1 MSVRLDDPEYWQ
13 ARAEETRSFA
23 EQIADYG
30 SKAVLF
36 RIAVD
41 YERIAARAAALTKT
55 SMSRKKLEI
64 VCAQQRLSCLRD
76 FVMTG
81 DALR

>member
-1 MSVRLDDPEYWQ
+1 MSVRLEDPEYWH

-23 EQIADYG
+23 EQIADFG

-41 YERIAARAAALTKT
+41 YERIAARAAALVRP
-55 SMSRKKLEI
+55 SAERKQK
-64 VCAQQRLSCLRD
+64 
-76 FVMTG
+76 
-81 DALR
+81 

>member
-13 ARAEETRSFA
+13 ARAEERSFA

-55 SMSRKKLEI
+55 SMSRQE
-64 VCAQQRLSCLRD
+64 RN
-76 FVMTG
+76 
-81 DALR
+81 

>member
-1 MSVRLDDPEYWQ
+1 MSGQLKIAGKSAMAVRLDDPEYWR
-13 ARAEETRSFA
+13 ARAEEARSSA

-41 YERIAARAAALTKT
+41 DERIAARAAALVNA
-55 SMSRKKLEI
+55 SMPERK
-64 VCAQQRLSCLRD
+64 
-76 FVMTG
+76 
-81 DALR
+81 

>member
-1 MSVRLDDPEYWQ
+1 MSWPRQTSDPTDERGKGEMSVRLDDPEYWQ

-23 EQIADYG
+23 EQIADHG

-55 SMSRKKLEI
+55 SMSRQE
-64 VCAQQRLSCLRD
+64 RN
-76 FVMTG
+76 
-81 DALR
+81 

>member
-1 MSVRLDDPEYWQ
+1 MSGQLKIAGKRGMAVRLDDPEYWQ
-13 ARAEETRSFA
+13 ARAEEARSSA

-41 YERIAARAAALTKT
+41 YERIAERAAALIRA
-55 SMSRKKLEI
+55 SMPEAK
-64 VCAQQRLSCLRD
+64 
-76 FVMTG
+76 
-81 DALR
+81 

>member
-13 ARAEETRSFA
+13 ARAEETRLFA

-41 YERIAARAAALTKT
+41 
-55 SMSRKKLEI
+55 
-64 VCAQQRLSCLRD
+64 
-76 FVMTG
+76 
-81 DALR
+81 

>member
-1 MSVRLDDPEYWQ
+1 MPVRLDDPEYWQ

-55 SMSRKKLEI
+55 SI
-64 VCAQQRLSCLRD
+64 LRQE
-76 FVMTG
+76 
-81 DALR
+81 RN

>member
-13 ARAEETRSFA
+13 ARAEETRLFA

-55 SMSRKKLEI
+55 SMSRHE
-64 VCAQQRLSCLRD
+64 RN
-76 FVMTG
+76 
-81 DALR
+81 

>member
-13 ARAEETRSFA
+13 ARAEETRLFA

-55 SMSRKKLEI
+55 SISRQE
-64 VCAQQRLSCLRD
+64 RN
-76 FVMTG
+76 
-81 DALR
+81 

>member
-1 MSVRLDDPEYWQ
+1 MRWPRQTSGPTDERGKGEMPVRLDDPEYWL

-55 SMSRKKLEI
+55 SMSRQE
-64 VCAQQRLSCLRD
+64 RN
-76 FVMTG
+76 
-81 DALR
+81 

>member
-1 MSVRLDDPEYWQ
+1 MRGGKGEMSVRLDDPEYWQ
-13 ARAEETRSFA
+13 ARAEETRLFA

-41 YERIAARAAALTKT
+41 YERIAARAAALIKT
-55 SMSRKKLEI
+55 SMSRQE
-64 VCAQQRLSCLRD
+64 RN
-76 FVMTG
+76 
-81 DALR
+81 

>member
-1 MSVRLDDPEYWQ
+1 MSGQLKIAGKSAMAVRLDDPEYWR
-13 ARAEETRSFA
+13 ARAEEARSSA

-41 YERIAARAAALTKT
+41 YERIAARAAALVNA
-55 SMSRKKLEI
+55 SMPERK
-64 VCAQQRLSCLRD
+64 
-76 FVMTG
+76 
-81 DALR
+81 